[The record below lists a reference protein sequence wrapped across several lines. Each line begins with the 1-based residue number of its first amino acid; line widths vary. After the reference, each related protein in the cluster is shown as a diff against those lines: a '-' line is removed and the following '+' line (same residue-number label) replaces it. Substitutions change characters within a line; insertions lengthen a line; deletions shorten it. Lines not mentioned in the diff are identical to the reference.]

1 MPPRCPGWIYF
12 DWAMA
17 SSSHTVNVYQR
28 LPWLF
33 GEVILYIAVRSGM
46 LEDIC
51 CEFLQARPF
60 VHSFETLGNACGLG
74 DQLT

>member
-1 MPPRCPGWIYF
+1 
-12 DWAMA
+12 MA

-33 GEVILYIAVRSGM
+33 EEVVLYIAGSGM
-46 LEDIC
+46 LEDMC
-51 CEFLQARPF
+51 CEFLQVRPF
-60 VHSFETLGNACGLG
+60 VHSFETFGNACGLG